1 MRQIW
6 RYCAGIF
13 SQEFIDRIAPHTDEV
28 YATSLCVD
36 YAEGK
41 FGSLNGNIAVC
52 ANAADA
58 RATVYASDNTT
69 LLKDTE
75 WFKQNRTMPEA
86 WEKEQVAAA

>member
-1 MRQIW
+1 M
-6 RYCAGIF
+6 
-13 SQEFIDRIAPHTDEV
+13 
-28 YATSLCVD
+28 
-36 YAEGK
+36 
-41 FGSLNGNIAVC
+41 NGNIAVC

-75 WFKQNRTMPEA
+75 WFKQNRTMPEE